1 MSVQLFADES
11 QAHGFLLAAATVPCS
26 EVDRVRAKVKTLK
39 LPRQQRLHFHTES
52 DARRRFILGELLQ
65 IGVSAVIYDATAHDD
80 QKAARAAA
88 VTRLA
93 QDAAKNGA
101 VRLVL
106 ERHVAAESD
115 RRLIRAQLVE
125 AGCHDR
131 VSYCHAEARHEC
143 LLGIADAVAWCF
155 AKNGTWRRRVS
166 PMIAEVVGV

>member
-1 MSVQLFADES
+1 MI
-11 QAHGFLLAAATVPCS
+11 VPCS
-26 EVDRVRAKVKTLK
+26 EIDRVRAKVKALK
-39 LPRQQRLHFHTES
+39 LPRQRRLHFSAES
-52 DARRRFILGELLQ
+52 DARRRLILGELLEL
-65 IGVSAVIYDATAHDD
+65 GVLAVIYDATAHRD
-80 QKAARAAA
+80 QKDARDAA

-106 ERHVAAESD
+106 ESHIAAESD

-131 VSYCHAEARHEC
+131 VSYSHMQARHEC
-143 LLGIADAVAWCF
+143 LLGIADATAWCY

-166 PMIAEVVGV
+166 SMIAEVVEV